1 MAGNKRAADIGLAAI
16 TIEGSLIAPA
26 EVLRIAHQTPD
37 DKLAIDYGSLKGTD
51 LREKISG
58 HFNLGRASWRGYDQ
72 IENPTVQQTA
82 AFARS
87 MLAEVFGF
95 DQLAGPVV
103 HEHGGHR
110 YRIAWEAK
118 GGRIPIV
125 VAAPDKDVDAF
136 GKALPEFGD
145 GSVGSR
151 SKRSPTVLLQ
161 DWLNADTNSQWGLVF
176 VGDRLRLMRDNA
188 SFTRPA
194 YIEADLGAIFRD
206 EMYADFTALWLLIH
220 ASRFGAEDAAPSDCA
235 LERWRDAGEQ
245 AGTQVRAH
253 LRDNV
258 EDALRILAQGFLDAD
273 EGLRAKLD
281 SGDLSMQDW
290 FNQILRT
297 VYRLIF
303 LAVAEDRNLLHAP
316 ETKADVRGLYADNYG
331 FNHWRDRSAR
341 RLAYDHHVDNW
352 ETINIV
358 FSALEAGAKPL
369 GLPALGSLF
378 RADQTPD
385 LNTAKISNRAFLEA
399 VFRLAW
405 FVDKSQNHRAR
416 INWRDMATEELG
428 SVYESLLE
436 LVPFRENTGRTFVF
450 AGGLETK
457 GNARKT
463 SGSYYTPDTLVQ
475 TLLDSTLNP
484 VLDQAE
490 REGGAD
496 AILKLKVIDPACG
509 SGHFLLGAARRMANR
524 VAQVRNIDSP
534 DYQAAMRD
542 VVRNCIHGVDRNPMA
557 LELAKVA
564 LWIETVTPGKPLG
577 FLDANIVCG
586 DSLLGIFD
594 LKAIEDGIPDEAFK
608 QLSGD
613 DKKVATELRKQNKA
627 EREGQGAFDWGS
639 GGVAVM
645 PPKKMAADVGHL
657 RDLPEDTVNEVEAK
671 RLKFADWVVDP
682 NRTATQRACDLQVA
696 AFLMP
701 KIDTGDVFDRPL
713 VPTTSTVRQVL
724 SGDPLN
730 ADLIETGVAAA
741 QGASVLH
748 WPLAFPEVMIGN
760 GGFDVVLGNPPWERI
775 KLQEQEFFASRD
787 ADIAA
792 APNKAARERLIKG
805 LASGEQGE
813 IGLKL
818 YAEFKQ
824 AKRVAEASSVFFTS
838 PKDDDPTKI
847 PLEKVSKARRYPWTG
862 RGDVN
867 TYALFAE
874 NFFNL
879 TREGGRAGIIVP
891 TGIATDATTA
901 PFFGHLVSSQ
911 RLGGL
916 TDFENSAPLFPG
928 VHRSFKFCLL
938 TIASEVEAADF
949 AFFLTNPAQL
959 EDNRRQF
966 KLTPEQIS
974 SINPNTKTAP
984 VFRSQRDAELTAS
997 IYGRVPVLIEEG
1009 VESGNTWGLSF
1020 MAMFHMSNDS
1030 DLFRTAAQLSN
1041 AGFVRE
1047 GTDWVKENTAAGN
1060 IAMNNGPR
1068 QSSLALAGGRDA
1080 GHLDLSSGG
1089 AGSRIKER
1097 FVPLY
1102 EAKMTNFFDYRYAS
1116 YGLREDRGYRV
1127 LPEASVSDH
1136 EDPTYESIP
1145 FYWTPAHVVNDRSD
1159 GHKPK
1164 FWILFN
1170 KVTGIGNERTFI
1182 PCPVPRVSSSD
1193 SLNHIV
1199 YGGSTDLYAC
1209 LLANCSA
1216 LICDY
1221 IARIKIGGVNINF
1234 FHVRQLPILPPEA
1247 YAAADLS
1254 FIIPRVLELTYTSN
1268 AMEAFARDLGY
1279 HGEPFTWDEDRRA
1292 QLRAELDAWYALAY
1306 GLDRDEL
1313 RYVLDPKDVM
1323 GADYPSETF
1332 RVLQKNECAKYGEY
1346 RTQRLVLAAY
1356 DELTRQGMRVRKEGY
1371 RQQ

>member
-16 TIEGSLIAPA
+16 HIEGSLIAPA
-26 EVLRIAHQTPD
+26 EVFRIAHQAPD
-37 DKLAIDYGSLKGTD
+37 EKMAVDYGSLKGTD

-58 HFNLGRASWRGYDQ
+58 LFNVGRATWRGYDQ
-72 IENPTVQQTA
+72 IEHPTVQQTA

-87 MLAEVFGF
+87 MLEEVFGF
-95 DQLAGPVV
+95 ERLSGPVY
-103 HEHGGHR
+103 HELGGHR
-110 YRIAWEAK
+110 YHIAWEAK
-118 GGRIPIV
+118 GGRVPIV

-151 SKRSPTVLLQ
+151 SKRSPAVLLQ
-161 DWLNADTNSQWGLVF
+161 DWLNANPEFYWGLVF
-176 VGDRLRLMRDNA
+176 AGDRVRLMRDNA

-220 ASRFGAEDAAPSDCA
+220 ASRFGTEDAPPSDCA

-245 AGTQVRAH
+245 AGTEVRAH
-253 LRDNV
+253 LRGNV

-273 EGLRAKLD
+273 EGLRTKLD
-281 SGDLSMQDW
+281 NGDVSMQDW

-303 LAVAEDRNLLHAP
+303 LAVAEDRNLLHMP

-341 RLAYDHHVDNW
+341 RLAYDHHFDNW

-358 FSALEAGAKPL
+358 FSALENSAKPL
-369 GLPALGSLF
+369 GLPALGGLF

-385 LNTAKISNRAFLEA
+385 LNSARLSNRAFLEA

-405 FVDKSQNHRAR
+405 FVNNSHRAR

-436 LVPFRENTGRTFVF
+436 LVPFRENGGRTFVF
-450 AGGLETK
+450 AGGVETK

-463 SGSYYTPDTLVQ
+463 SGSYYTPDSLVQ
-475 TLLDSTLNP
+475 TLLDSTLDP
-484 VLDQAE
+484 VLDKAE

-524 VAQVRNIDSP
+524 VAQVRNIDAP

-594 LKAIEDGIPDEAFK
+594 LKAIEEGIPDEAFK

-613 DKKVATELRKQNKA
+613 DKKVAADLRKQNKA
-627 EREGQGAFDWGS
+627 EREGQGAFDWAS

-645 PPKKMAADVGHL
+645 PPRKMAADVGHL
-657 RDLPEDTVNEVEAK
+657 RALPEDTVAEVEAK
-671 RLKFADWVVDP
+671 RAKFAAWVIDP
-682 NRTATQRACDLQVA
+682 KRAATQRACDLQMA
-696 AFLMP
+696 AFLLP
-701 KIDTGDVFDRPL
+701 KIDSGDVFGRPL
-713 VPTTSTVRQVL
+713 VPTTATVRQVL
-724 SGDPLN
+724 SGRPLN
-730 ADLIETGVAAA
+730 ADLIEAGAAAA
-741 QGASVLH
+741 QAAYVLH
-748 WPLAFPEVMIGN
+748 WPLAFPEVMIGQ

-805 LASGEQGE
+805 LASGDQGE

-818 YAEFKQ
+818 YAEFEQ
-824 AKRVAEASSVFFTS
+824 AKRVAEASSVFFSS

-847 PLEKVSKARRYPWTG
+847 PLGKVGKARRYPWTG

-874 NFFNL
+874 HFLNL
-879 TREGGRAGIIVP
+879 TCEGGRAGVIVP

-901 PFFGHLVSSQ
+901 PFFGHLVSER
-911 RLGGL
+911 RLL
-916 TDFENSAPLFPG
+916 ALHSFENEEFIFPN
-928 VHRSFKFCLL
+928 VHHAFRFCLL
-938 TIASEVEAADF
+938 TLGTLQGEADF
-949 AFFLTNPAQL
+949 AFFLRQVAQL
-959 EDNRRQF
+959 DDHRRRF
-966 KLTPEQIS
+966 TLSPHEIAR
-974 SINPNTKTAP
+974 INPNTKTAP
-984 VFRSQRDAELTAS
+984 VFRSQRDAELTAA
-997 IYGRVPVLIEEG
+997 IYDRVPVLIEDG
-1009 VESGNTWGLSF
+1009 VEGGNPWGVSF
-1020 MAMFHMSNDS
+1020 MAMFHMANDS
-1030 DLFRTAAQLSN
+1030 GLFRTAAQLAA
-1041 AGFVRE
+1041 AGFVHE
-1047 GTDWVKENTAAGN
+1047 GTDWVKERAVVGDTAAAN
-1060 IAMNNGPR
+1060 APR

-1080 GHLDLSSGG
+1080 DHLDLPGG
-1089 AGSRIKER
+1089 GPGQRRVER

-1102 EAKMTNFFDYRYAS
+1102 EAKMIHQFDHRWATYEALNGDETSRDLTLAEKQDAAFEPLPRYWVSAEEVFERYQAKGWTRPWAIGWRRISGVEKIRTMINSVIPFSAAGDSIFLINLDIDQKLIGALSANLSSLAFDYVSRVKMGGTNFS
-1116 YGLREDRGYRV
+1116 YYIFSQTPV
-1127 LPEASVSDH
+1127 LPPSAYTEANL
-1136 EDPTYESIP
+1136 
-1145 FYWTPAHVVNDRSD
+1145 A
-1159 GHKPK
+1159 
-1164 FWILFN
+1164 
-1170 KVTGIGNERTFI
+1170 FI
-1182 PCPVPRVSSSD
+1182 V
-1193 SLNHIV
+1193 
-1199 YGGSTDLYAC
+1199 
-1209 LLANCSA
+1209 
-1216 LICDY
+1216 
-1221 IARIKIGGVNINF
+1221 
-1234 FHVRQLPILPPEA
+1234 
-1247 YAAADLS
+1247 
-1254 FIIPRVLELTYTSN
+1254 PRVLELTYTSH
-1268 AMEAFARDLGY
+1268 AMATFARDLGY
-1279 HGEPFTWDEDRRA
+1279 EGAPFPWDEDRRA
-1292 QLRAELDAWYALAY
+1292 LLRAELDAWYALAY
-1306 GLDRDEL
+1306 GLNRDEL

-1323 GADYPSETF
+1323 GVDYPSETF
-1332 RVLQKNECAKYGEY
+1332 RVLQKNEIARYGEY

-1356 DELTRQGMRVRKEGY
+1356 DELLRTGMRLRKEGY
-1371 RQQ
+1371 RSW

>member
-95 DQLAGPVV
+95 DQLAGPVE

-235 LERWRDAGEQ
+235 LEHWRDAGEQ

-273 EGLRAKLD
+273 EGLRVKLD

-316 ETKADVRGLYADNYG
+316 ETKTDVRGLYADNYG

-358 FSALEAGAKPL
+358 FSALEDGAKPL

-436 LVPFRENTGRTFVF
+436 LVPFRENAGRTFVF

-463 SGSYYTPDTLVQ
+463 SGSYYTPDSLVQ

-484 VLDQAE
+484 VLDRAE
-490 REGGAD
+490 HEGGAD
-496 AILKLKVIDPACG
+496 AILRLKVIDPACG

-524 VAQVRNIDSP
+524 VAQVRNIDAP

-594 LKAIEDGIPDEAFK
+594 LKAIEEGIPDEAFM

-613 DKKVATELRKQNKA
+613 DKKVAADLRKQNKA
-627 EREGQGAFDWGS
+627 EREGQGAFDWSS

-657 RDLPEDTVNEVEAK
+657 RDLPEDTVAEVEAK
-671 RLKFADWVVDP
+671 RAKFSAWVVDP
-682 NRTATQRACDLQVA
+682 KRTATQRACDLQVA

-701 KIDTGDVFDRPL
+701 KIDSGDIFGHAP
-713 VPTTSTVRQVL
+713 VPTTATVRQVL
-724 SGDPLN
+724 SGKPVNMELVDV
-730 ADLIETGVAAA
+730 GVSAAN
-741 QGASVLH
+741 GASALH
-748 WPLAFPEVMIGN
+748 WPLAFPEVMIGR
-760 GGFDVVLGNPPWERI
+760 GGFDVVLGNPPWEVMQ
-775 KLQEQEFFASRD
+775 LSEEEYFASRD
-787 ADIAA
+787 PDIAA
-792 APNKAARERLIKG
+792 LTGAQRKTAIANLAKSDPALFAAYELDKRASESVNEFAR
-805 LASGEQGE
+805 ASGRFD
-813 IGLKL
+813 L
-818 YAEFKQ
+818 
-824 AKRVAEASSVFFTS
+824 T
-838 PKDDDPTKI
+838 
-847 PLEKVSKARRYPWTG
+847 ARG
-862 RGDVN
+862 KVN

-874 NFFNL
+874 HFLNL
-879 TREGGRAGIIVP
+879 TRKGGSAGVIVP

-901 PFFGHLVSSQ
+901 PFFGHLVKTQ
-911 RLGGL
+911 TLAGL

-938 TIASEVEAADF
+938 SVRSDVQAADF
-949 AFFLTNPAQL
+949 AFFLADPSQL
-959 EDNRRQF
+959 EDLRRRF
-966 KLTPEQIS
+966 TLSPEQIAR
-974 SINPNTKTAP
+974 INPNTKTAP
-984 VFRSQRDAELTAS
+984 VFRSQRDAELTAG
-997 IYGRVPVLIEEG
+997 IYDRVPVLIEEG
-1009 VESGNTWGLSF
+1009 IEGGNPWGAEFRQGLFNMTSDSG
-1020 MAMFHMSNDS
+1020 
-1030 DLFRTAAQLSN
+1030 LFRNEHQMVD

-1047 GTDWVKENTAAGN
+1047 GTNFVKEEVVSSATVG
-1060 IAMNNGPR
+1060 IHVPR
-1068 QSSLALAGGRDA
+1068 QSALALAGGRDS
-1080 GHLDLSSGG
+1080 GHLDLSTGG
-1089 AGSRIKER
+1089 PGQRAMIR
-1097 FVPLY
+1097 FVPLI
-1102 EAKMTNFFDYRYAS
+1102 EAKMFHQFDHRWATYNGPNSRDFTLAEKQEAACEPAPRYW
-1116 YGLREDRGYRV
+1116 V
-1127 LPEASVSDH
+1127 
-1136 EDPTYESIP
+1136 
-1145 FYWTPAHVVNDRSD
+1145 
-1159 GHKPK
+1159 
-1164 FWILFN
+1164 
-1170 KVTGIGNERTFI
+1170 NEREVTVRLAAKGWTREWLLGWRDI
-1182 PCPVPRVSSSD
+1182 CR
-1193 SLNHIV
+1193 
-1199 YGGSTDLYAC
+1199 STDERTVIATVFPKSAVGHTSPLAFLNTEPRRWAAYAANLAC
-1209 LLANCSA
+1209 LTL
-1216 LICDY
+1216 DFV
-1221 IARIKIGGVNINF
+1221 ARQKVGGTHLTYGYLNQF
-1234 FHVRQLPILPPEA
+1234 PILPPGA
-1247 YAAADLS
+1247 YAESDLD
-1254 FIIPRVLELTYTSN
+1254 FIVPRVLELTYTSY
-1268 AMEAFARDLGY
+1268 AMRPFARDLGY
-1279 HGEPFTWDEDRRA
+1279 EGDPFAWDEDRRA

-1313 RYVLDPKDVM
+1313 RYVLDPKAVM

-1332 RVLQKNECAKYGEY
+1332 RVLQKNEIAKYGEY
-1346 RTQRLVLAAY
+1346 RTQRLVIAAY
-1356 DELTRQGMRVRKEGY
+1356 DLLTRQGTRVRKEGY

>member
-95 DQLAGPVV
+95 DQLAGPVD

-145 GSVGSR
+145 GSIGSR

-161 DWLNADTNSQWGLVF
+161 DWLNADTKSQWGLVF

-220 ASRFGAEDAAPSDCA
+220 ASRFGAENAAPSDCA

-316 ETKADVRGLYADNYG
+316 ETKTDVRGLYADNYG

-358 FSALEAGAKPL
+358 FAALEDGAKPL

-436 LVPFRENTGRTFVF
+436 LVPFRENAGRTFVF

-463 SGSYYTPDTLVQ
+463 SGSYYTPDSLVQ

-484 VLDQAE
+484 VLDRAE
-490 REGGAD
+490 REGGAE

-524 VAQVRNIDSP
+524 VAQVRNIDAP

-594 LKAIEDGIPDEAFK
+594 LKAIEEGIPDEAFK

-613 DKKVATELRKQNKA
+613 DKKVAADLRKQNKA
-627 EREGQGAFDWGS
+627 EREGQGAFDWSS
-639 GGVAVM
+639 GVIAVM

-657 RDLPEDTVNEVEAK
+657 RDLPEDTVAEVEAK
-671 RLKFADWVVDP
+671 RAKFAAWVVDP
-682 NRTATQRACDLQVA
+682 KRTATQRACDLQVA

-701 KIDTGDVFDRPL
+701 KIDSGDIFGHAP
-713 VPTTSTVRQVL
+713 VPTTATVRQVL
-724 SGDPLN
+724 SGKPVNTELVD
-730 ADLIETGVAAA
+730 AGVSAANS
-741 QGASVLH
+741 ASALH
-748 WPLAFPEVMIGN
+748 WPLAFPEVIIGR
-760 GGFDVVLGNPPWERI
+760 GGFDVVLGNPPWEVMQ
-775 KLQEQEFFASRD
+775 LGEEEYFASRD
-787 ADIAA
+787 PDIAA
-792 APNKAARERLIKG
+792 MKGAQRKKAIAALADSDPALFAAYESDKRAFESVNEFTR
-805 LASGEQGE
+805 ASGRFD
-813 IGLKL
+813 L
-818 YAEFKQ
+818 
-824 AKRVAEASSVFFTS
+824 T
-838 PKDDDPTKI
+838 
-847 PLEKVSKARRYPWTG
+847 ARG
-862 RGDVN
+862 KVN

-874 NFFNL
+874 HFFNL
-879 TREGGRAGIIVP
+879 MQESGRAGVIVP
-891 TGIATDATTA
+891 AGIMTDLSTSL
-901 PFFGHLVSSQ
+901 FFSNLVSSK
-911 RLGGL
+911 RLVSSLGF
-916 TDFENSAPLFPG
+916 DNAKRIFPA
-928 VHRSFKFCLL
+928 VHPDTPFTLL
-938 TIASEVEAADF
+938 TMGHSTSDPEFTSYILTSDELQDERRHY
-949 AFFLTNPAQL
+949 FLSAG
-959 EDNRRQF
+959 D
-966 KLTPEQIS
+966 IS
-974 SINPNTKTAP
+974 RINPNTKTAP
-984 VFRSQRDAELTAS
+984 VFRSRHDAELTAR
-997 IYGRVPVLIEEG
+997 IYDRVPVLIEEG
-1009 VESGNTWGLSF
+1009 VDGGNPWNVDFRQGLFNMTS
-1020 MAMFHMSNDS
+1020 DS
-1030 DLFRTAAQLSN
+1030 SLFRTAAQLLT
-1041 AGFVRE
+1041 AGFERE
-1047 GTDWVKENTAAGN
+1047 GPNWIKETGVAGE
-1060 IAMNNGPR
+1060 IATLEATR
-1068 QSSLALAGGRDA
+1068 QSSLALSSEGDA
-1080 GHLDLSSGG
+1080 GHLNPQ
-1089 AGSRIKER
+1089 ATIVNQKAVER
-1097 FVPLY
+1097 FLPLY
-1102 EAKMTNFFDYRYAS
+1102 EAKMIHQFDHRWATYTGEESRDVSILEKENAVFEPSPRYWVPEREVKSRLSDKGWSKDWLIGWRDITNA
-1116 YGLREDRGYRV
+1116 
-1127 LPEASVSDH
+1127 
-1136 EDPTYESIP
+1136 T
-1145 FYWTPAHVVNDRSD
+1145 
-1159 GHKPK
+1159 
-1164 FWILFN
+1164 
-1170 KVTGIGNERTFI
+1170 NERTVIGHAF
-1182 PCPVPRVSSSD
+1182 PRSGVGNQLPLMFFRQPVNLRKVLAVIGNLSAITLDFVSRFK
-1193 SLNHIV
+1193 V
-1199 YGGSTDLYAC
+1199 GGTHL
-1209 LLANCSA
+1209 
-1216 LICDY
+1216 
-1221 IARIKIGGVNINF
+1221 NF
-1234 FHVRQLPILPPEA
+1234 FIYAQLPILPPSA
-1247 YAAADLS
+1247 YVEADLD
-1254 FIIPRVLELTYTSN
+1254 FIVPRVLELTYTSHSL
-1268 AMEAFARDLGY
+1268 ASFAQDLG
-1279 HGEPFTWDEDRRA
+1279 HEGGPFGWDEDRRA

-1332 RVLQKNECAKYGEY
+1332 RVLQKNEIAKYGEY